1 VTQSYS
7 TRKHPVKQKVTPA
20 KPQIPFALLTN
31 VCRPAKSKVRI
42 LEDLARMTSG
52 LLRLWLQGGIVTPKP
67 KTYYPQ
73 VPLKI
78 VKKIAEAN
86 EQKEVIGGAEPK
98 RALKRKIIGTRGTNT
113 SKDLNFMNCSLDIF
127 QIECNGS
134 LLWQG
139 LAATIKEAKERVQGL
154 QARSPGQYM
163 IMSLKTGSK
172 FLINSDG
179 RASSAVEPS
188 APTFASNQARG

>member
-1 VTQSYS
+1 
-7 TRKHPVKQKVTPA
+7 
-20 KPQIPFALLTN
+20 
-31 VCRPAKSKVRI
+31 
-42 LEDLARMTSG
+42 M
-52 LLRLWLQGGIVTPKP
+52 TPKQ

-73 VPLKI
+73 VPLEI

-86 EQKEVIGGAEPK
+86 EQKEIIGGAEPK
-98 RALKRKIIGTRGTNT
+98 RALKRKTIGTRGTNAA
-113 SKDLNFMNCSLDIF
+113 KDLNSMNCSLDIF
-127 QIECNGS
+127 QVEINGR

-139 LAATIKEAKERVQGL
+139 LAATIEEAKERVQGL
-154 QARSPGQYM
+154 QTRSPGQYM

-188 APTFASNQARG
+188 SPTFASNQAKGSQR